1 MGFSDTWI
9 KLLMTYVSSV
19 SYKFVHGGRA
29 MGPLISSR
37 GICQGD
43 PLSPYLFIVCE
54 KGFSFLLH
62 RYEINGSIWGC
73 KVTRRAPMVSHMLFV
88 DDNYVYC
95 KAIEQEAS
103 TVLNLL
109 RVFEGIQEA
118 GENSTYLG
126 LPNTMG
132 RKKTAILG
140 FLSDWSKKWIQGW
153 EGKLLSR
160 AGKEV
165 LLKAIAQSLPN
176 CVMSV
181 FLLPLDIFKEL
192 ECLMT
197 RFWWQSDSSQH
208 KVSLGIV
215 TSSVGN
221 WWANLMSHSSTGV
234 VEEAVMVASRI
245 WSARNEKVWNDKS
258 SNAATMVLFARIS
271 LEQ

>member
-9 KLLMTYVSSV
+9 KLLMTCVSSV

-62 RYEINGSIWGC
+62 RYEMNGSIWGC

-95 KAIEQEAS
+95 KVIEQEAS
-103 TVLNLL
+103 TALNLL

-132 RKKTAILG
+132 CKKTAILG
-140 FLSDWSKKWIQGW
+140 FLNDWLKKQIQGW

-192 ECLMT
+192 ECLMARQT
-197 RFWWQSDSSQH
+197 RLTFINSSF
-208 KVSLGIV
+208 
-215 TSSVGN
+215 GN

-234 VEEAVMVASRI
+234 VEEAVMVALGI

-258 SNAATMVLFARIS
+258 SNAATMVLSARIS